1 MNTTASAAPPAP
13 LARRE
18 ITILLAASALATVWL
33 VAWALGT
40 QPTIGDEGAHY
51 RRALSY
57 YEEGWRIPY
66 DPLYPPTRVGYVGY
80 WDTCL
85 WHLALAQLWRLTG
98 GPGVVSAQVYHTS
111 FYFLLGVF
119 TYLAARRLYGPR
131 GAAWAWALVLSVPT
145 TVLSGMAFY
154 TEVPMLACAAM
165 AFYFLL
171 RRWAV
176 PFGAAI
182 GLACLMKLGSAA
194 ALAAPMLA
202 VAVVYL
208 GDRWYERLV
217 KLAMAALVV
226 ALLLGPE
233 FAWQTEHF
241 GRPLLRGS
249 SRTEPIP
256 KGVSDRMGKVL
267 TPTSTSEIHGILD
280 PLAAGQL
287 LGATGL
293 AILPW
298 ALGLAL
304 VRLPTAAW
312 AAARRLFGKGPEP
325 EPRLKAALVFGLP
338 ILAFLAA
345 FFIFLRHAY
354 NVRYLYPMV
363 LPAALL
369 VAGPLASIRLPLT
382 RPRRFGWK
390 QVGAAALAL
399 AAAGQFLLAPPA
411 VRGRRSLDPAIAEAF
426 HWIARNTPEHAR
438 IFYIEESLYTVT
450 GRPIIWGAISP
461 RTLFSAD
468 PEVQALLFL
477 SADVRYIAVH
487 PTRRMPTSSPDV
499 IPPAYPQDWIA
510 TLDGH
515 FYLTKVYDRGNFL
528 IYRIEYDRIPEEWKR
543 LAQVRSADP
552 VVESISRYRAGD
564 APHPDPAPGAPE

>member
-1 MNTTASAAPPAP
+1 M
-13 LARRE
+13 
-18 ITILLAASALATVWL
+18 
-33 VAWALGT
+33 
-40 QPTIGDEGAHY
+40 
-51 RRALSY
+51 
-57 YEEGWRIPY
+57 
-66 DPLYPPTRVGYVGY
+66 
-80 WDTCL
+80 CL
-85 WHLALAQLWRLTG
+85 
-98 GPGVVSAQVYHTS
+98 
-111 FYFLLGVF
+111 
-119 TYLAARRLYGPR
+119 
-131 GAAWAWALVLSVPT
+131 
-145 TVLSGMAFY
+145 
-154 TEVPMLACAAM
+154 
-165 AFYFLL
+165 
-171 RRWAV
+171 
-176 PFGAAI
+176 I
-182 GLACLMKLGSAA
+182 KLGSAA

-208 GDRWYERLV
+208 GERWHERLV

-241 GRPLLRGS
+241 GQPLLRGNP
-249 SRTEPIP
+249 RTVPFP
-256 KGVSDRMGKVL
+256 KAVGDRMGDVH
-267 TPTSTSEIHGILD
+267 TPVRPWEIYGILE

-325 EPRLKAALVFGLP
+325 EPRLQAALVFGLP

-411 VRGRRSLDPAIAEAF
+411 VRGRRTLDPAVAEAF
-426 HWIARNTPEHAR
+426 HWIAHNTPPHAR
-438 IFYIEESLYTVT
+438 ILYNEESLMALT
-450 GRPIIWGAISP
+450 GRPLIWAAAVP
-461 RTLFSAD
+461 RYLFSTTERNQARVRRYF
-468 PEVQALLFL
+468 EVPYLA
-477 SADVRYIAVH
+477 IH
-487 PTRRMPTSSPDV
+487 PTRRIADWSPDIEPTGYPESWLKTLPDRPYLERV
-499 IPPAYPQDWIA
+499 YPPPGQDSREN
-510 TLDGH
+510 D
-515 FYLTKVYDRGNFL
+515 FL
-528 IYRIEYDRIPEEWKR
+528 LYRVDYDRIPAEWIADVEPGSWRELVEEER
-543 LAQVRSADP
+543 RRS
-552 VVESISRYRAGD
+552 EQRSR
-564 APHPDPAPGAPE
+564 E